1 MIKKLYQPKGV
12 KDKEMIPAKRS
23 KSKRNYTS
31 QKK

>member
-1 MIKKLYQPKGV
+1 MIKKLYQPKEV
-12 KDKEMIPAKRS
+12 KRKEIILAKRS